1 MLRSGLLPSPL
12 LAAVALVGS
21 LVGSTTMALAEKPE
35 CRASRE
41 LLELG
46 SPLEIARAAVVDQ
59 HELRI
64 VAMGSSSTQGY
75 GASNPL
81 YAYPAQ
87 LKMRL
92 SEAMPGVDVHVFNKG
107 VGGQDAEEMT
117 ARMTDDV
124 KPQHAHLVIWQV
136 GTNSAIRRYP
146 LAKFAEKLRA
156 GIDIG
161 KSLGAEFVL
170 MNLQYVPAI
179 VALPDEEEYAR
190 VMAEVA
196 KEKKTGL
203 FRRFEIMR
211 SWYDDGM
218 PYAQFVN
225 NDGLHLNDFG
235 QKCIGKL
242 LSKAILNLVKPP
254 QMTGEPK
261 PRN

>member
-1 MLRSGLLPSPL
+1 M
-12 LAAVALVGS
+12 AAAN
-21 LVGSTTMALAEKPE
+21 PE
-35 CRASRE
+35 CRAAPE
-41 LLELG
+41 LLNLG
-46 SPLEIARAAVVDQ
+46 NPLQVARSAVADQ

-75 GASNPL
+75 GASNPM

-87 LKMRL
+87 LKIKL
-92 SEAMPGVDVHVFNKG
+92 SEEMPGIDVHVFNKG
-107 VGGQDAEEMT
+107 IGGQDAEEMT
-117 ARMTDDV
+117 ARMSADV

-146 LAKFAEKLRA
+146 LDKFADKLRA

-170 MNLQYVPAI
+170 MNLQDVPAI

-190 VMAEVA
+190 VMADVA

-203 FRRFEIMR
+203 FRRFEIMHA
-211 SWYDDGM
+211 WYNDGM
-218 PYAQFVN
+218 SYAEFVN

-242 LSKAILNLVKPP
+242 LSKALLNTIKPP
-254 QMTGEPK
+254 QLTDVPK